1 MKQIFV
7 KTSRY
12 LSIIL
17 FTAIIAFGFNSCKVS
32 MLPDY
37 NATIT
42 EQINTTAMK
51 VDKFYLSMQES
62 TTQEKDGRAYSNFI
76 EDYVEIE
83 VELNSLLSQNKTRPL
98 NKNSTRICEITLQL
112 WVKYKE
118 EHKVKNTLPN
128 GLLILNRKTFSDLF
142 YAMMVAEKA
151 KDILINYPET
161 TTK

>member
-1 MKQIFV
+1 
-7 KTSRY
+7 
-12 LSIIL
+12 
-17 FTAIIAFGFNSCKVS
+17 